1 MATSF
6 AKIVVVTR
14 KTALEELVE
23 RHGTRG
29 QARFLAENRGESFA
43 GIEAAHAAYEQAL
56 ADLTAALP
64 TGVRTQRIERGF
76 LPNFLFGPHDLVVTL
91 GQDGL
96 VVNVAKYLAG
106 QPLVAFNPDPERI
119 DGVLVPFSV
128 ATAPA
133 TLGAALAGALPVR
146 RVTMARATLDDGQ
159 VVDAVNDLFVGVQS
173 HASARY
179 RLEWRDRRE
188 EQSSSGVIVS
198 TGAGSTGWYRSV
210 VTAAAGIAAAL
221 GGGRAAA
228 GIADRY
234 RFDAEAGELRFS
246 VREPFT
252 SRTSGA
258 TLVCGTVTAGE
269 SLGIVSQMPRGGV
282 IFSDGMEQDFVRF
295 DAGMRVRIGVAD
307 RHLALAW
314 PASAALNP

>member
-1 MATSF
+1 MATSI

-14 KTALEELVE
+14 KTMLEELVE

-43 GIEAAHAAYEQAL
+43 PIEAAHAAYERSL
-56 ADLTAALP
+56 ADLMASLP
-64 TGVRTQRIERGF
+64 AGIRTQRIERGF

-96 VVNVAKYLAG
+96 VVNVAKYLTG

-119 DGVLVPFSV
+119 DGVLVPFAV

-159 VVDAVNDLFVGVQS
+159 VVDAVNDIFVGVQS
-173 HASARY
+173 HTSARY
-179 RLEWRDRRE
+179 RLEWRSRRE
-188 EQSSSGVIVS
+188 DQSSSGVIVS

-210 VTAAAGIAAAL
+210 VTAAAGMAAAL
-221 GGGRAAA
+221 GAGRAAA

-234 RFDAEAGELRFS
+234 RFDAEARELRFS

-252 SRTSGA
+252 SRSSRA
-258 TLVCGTVTAGE
+258 TIVCGTVAAGE
-269 SLGIVSQMPRGGV
+269 ALEIVSQMPRGGV

-295 DAGMRVRIGVAD
+295 DAGMRARIGVAD
-307 RHLALAW
+307 RRLMLVW
-314 PASAALNP
+314 PESPAVNP